1 MAKSLVKKGLQLVK
15 SGLTGNDED
24 PHSREKA
31 GVSVKSRIP
40 KVVQGSSSE
49 TGVHYHERRQ
59 KGTSF
64 IINYSAHQLVKKN
77 FFADRTFR
85 LKKASIKKVCIH
97 LNCDVPSITWL
108 ADCRLYAWKQS
119 NCAQT

>member
-15 SGLTGNDED
+15 SGFTGNDED

-31 GVSVKSRIP
+31 DVSVKSRIS
-40 KVVQGSSSE
+40 KVVQGSSSD

-64 IINYSAHQLVKKN
+64 IVHTN
-77 FFADRTFR
+77 
-85 LKKASIKKVCIH
+85 
-97 LNCDVPSITWL
+97 
-108 ADCRLYAWKQS
+108 
-119 NCAQT
+119 